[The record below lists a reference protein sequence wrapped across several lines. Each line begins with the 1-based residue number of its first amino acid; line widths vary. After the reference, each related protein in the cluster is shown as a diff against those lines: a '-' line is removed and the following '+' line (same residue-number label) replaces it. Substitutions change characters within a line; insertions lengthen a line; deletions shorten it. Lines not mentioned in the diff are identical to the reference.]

1 MGDQVSLLTE
11 RTAVVT
17 GGAQGL
23 GYAIAE
29 RFIAEG
35 ARVVLGDLDLAA
47 TEAAAQQLGSD
58 STLAVRCDVTKFDEV
73 DALISA
79 AVEHFG
85 GLDIMVNN
93 AGITRDATMRKMTE
107 QQFDEVIAVHLKG
120 TWNGTKAAAAIMR
133 ENNRGAIV
141 NMSSISGK
149 AGLIGQPNYSAAKA
163 GIVGMT
169 KAAAKELAHL

>member
-1 MGDQVSLLTE
+1 MMCDDAEGKRSTDQGWGRAMLSG

-23 GYAIAE
+23 GFAIAE

-35 ARVVLGDLDLAA
+35 ARVVLGDINVET
-47 TEAAAQQLGSD
+47 TEAAAKQLGGD
-58 STLAVRCDVTKFDEV
+58 DVALAARCDVTVAADV
-73 DALISA
+73 DALVGA

-107 QQFDEVIAVHLKG
+107 EQFDEVI
-120 TWNGTKAAAAIMR
+120 
-133 ENNRGAIV
+133 
-141 NMSSISGK
+141 
-149 AGLIGQPNYSAAKA
+149 
-163 GIVGMT
+163 
-169 KAAAKELAHL
+169 